1 MFCAGPFVLR
11 QVGHGGKYIY
21 VYNMLLLPLNYLS
34 IRDLLCSRLIVGGH
48 KSSSR
53 GAVGRMCAIIID
65 LRAKLF
71 VFPAQVPQHIYY
83 IYTYILYTIVMLYT
97 FCLSFTSTS
106 VLIIIMWRRVYT
118 NIHNIYRYA

>member
-65 LRAKLF
+65 LRKTF
-71 VFPAQVPQHIYY
+71 RFPGAGTPAYILHIY
-83 IYTYILYTIVMLYT
+83 IYTVHDSNVIYILFIFHQHV
-97 FCLSFTSTS
+97 SFNNHH
-106 VLIIIMWRRVYT
+106 VEAR
-118 NIHNIYRYA
+118 IHEYP